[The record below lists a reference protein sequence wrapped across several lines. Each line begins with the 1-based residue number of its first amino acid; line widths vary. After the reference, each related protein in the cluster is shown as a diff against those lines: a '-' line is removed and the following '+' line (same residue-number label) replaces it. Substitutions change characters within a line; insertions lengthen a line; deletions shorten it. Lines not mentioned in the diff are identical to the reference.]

1 MYLFFKRITFYINLI
16 SPIKWHFT
24 DLIGIFS
31 SRAIQIYKL
40 VTKENKNSILDI
52 IN

>member
-24 DLIGIFS
+24 DI
-31 SRAIQIYKL
+31 
-40 VTKENKNSILDI
+40 ILHFFKTQSYIELCQSYDI
-52 IN
+52 